1 MDIKNINTISFQ
13 GIKGANS
20 HLACAKLFPKAKSIP
35 CETFEE
41 VFDSVRINKSN
52 IGLIPVENSVAGRVA
67 EIHSLMHK
75 TPLKIVG
82 EYFMKIELHLL
93 GVKKIKIN
101 QIKKVKSHIHALS
114 QCRKFIKK
122 NKMKMIIAADTALA
136 AREVREENNP
146 RESAIA
152 SKLAAKTYGLEIARE
167 NVQDMKH
174 NTTRFLIMSKNLQ
187 QKKEDNISYLTS
199 CVFEVRSVPS
209 ALYKALG
216 GFATH
221 GVNLTKL
228 ESFIVEG
235 DFNKAQF
242 YIDIDGHIED
252 KSVKGA
258 LEELDFYTDK
268 LIVLGVYPMHGYR
281 NQ

>member
-82 EYFMKIELHLL
+82 EYFMRIELHLL

-101 QIKKVKSHIHALS
+101 QIKNVRSHIHALA

-122 NKMKMIIAADTALA
+122 NKLKMIITPDTALA
-136 AREVREENNP
+136 AKEINEENNP
-146 RESAIA
+146 TESAIA
-152 SKLAAKTYGLEIARE
+152 PRLAAEIYNLKILKKNIE
-167 NVQDMKH
+167 DSFQNI
-174 NTTRFLIMSKNLQ
+174 TRFILL
-187 QKKEDNISYLTS
+187 QKKQIKVHPAKGKILTS
-199 CVFEVRSVPS
+199 LIFAVNNVPA
-209 ALYKALG
+209 ALHKALG
-216 GFATH
+216 CFAINN
-221 GVNLTKL
+221 VNMTKL
-228 ESFIVEG
+228 ESYVNETFKQAEFYVDIEG
-235 DFNKAQF
+235 DPKNFNVASAFKEIKEYTRFVRILGTYYA
-242 YIDIDGHIED
+242 D
-252 KSVKGA
+252 KFRK
-258 LEELDFYTDK
+258 
-268 LIVLGVYPMHGYR
+268 
-281 NQ
+281 

>member
-1 MDIKNINTISFQ
+1 MNIKNINTVSFQ
-13 GIKGANS
+13 GIEGANS
-20 HLACAKLFPKAKSIP
+20 HLASEKLFPKAKIIP

-41 VFDSVRINKSN
+41 VFESVTTNKSN

-122 NKMKMIIAADTALA
+122 NKMKMIITADTALA
-136 AREVREENNP
+136 AKEVKDENNP

-152 SKLAAKTYGLEIARE
+152 SKLAGEIYNLRILKK
-167 NVQDMKH
+167 NVEDSFQ
-174 NTTRFLIMSKNLQ
+174 NITRFILL
-187 QKKEDNISYLTS
+187 QKKQIKVHPSKGKILTS
-199 CVFEVRSVPS
+199 LIFAVNNVPA
-209 ALYKALG
+209 ALHKALG
-216 GFATH
+216 CFAINN
-221 GVNLTKL
+221 VNMTKL
-228 ESFIVEG
+228 ESYVSETFKQAEFYVDIEG
-235 DFNKAQF
+235 DIKDFNV
-242 YIDIDGHIED
+242 
-252 KSVKGA
+252 SSA
-258 LEELDFYTDK
+258 LKEIKEYTRFVR
-268 LIVLGVYPMHGYR
+268 ILGTYYADR
-281 NQ
+281 FRK

>member
-20 HLACAKLFPKAKSIP
+20 HLACSKLFPKAKSIP

-82 EYFMKIELHLL
+82 EYFMRIELHLL

-101 QIKKVKSHIHALS
+101 QIKNVRSHIHALA

-122 NKMKMIIAADTALA
+122 NKLKMIITPDTALA
-136 AREVREENNP
+136 AKQINEENNP
-146 RESAIA
+146 TESAIA
-152 SKLAAKTYGLEIARE
+152 PKLAAEIYNLKILKKNIE
-167 NVQDMKH
+167 DSFQNI
-174 NTTRFLIMSKNLQ
+174 TRFILL
-187 QKKEDNISYLTS
+187 QKKQIKVHPSKGKILTS
-199 CVFEVRSVPS
+199 LIFAVNNVPA
-209 ALYKALG
+209 ALHKALG
-216 GFATH
+216 CFAINN
-221 GVNLTKL
+221 VNITKL
-228 ESFIVEG
+228 ESYVNETFKQAEFYADIEG
-235 DFNKAQF
+235 DIKDFNVDSALKEIKEYTRF
-242 YIDIDGHIED
+242 VRILGTYYSD
-252 KSVKGA
+252 KFRK
-258 LEELDFYTDK
+258 
-268 LIVLGVYPMHGYR
+268 
-281 NQ
+281 

>member
-1 MDIKNINTISFQ
+1 MNIKNIKTVSFQ
-13 GIKGANS
+13 GIEGANS
-20 HLACAKLFPKAKSIP
+20 HLASKKLFPKAKIIP
-35 CETFEE
+35 CETFEK
-41 VFDSVRINKSN
+41 VFESVTANKSN

-136 AREVREENNP
+136 AKEVREENNP

-152 SKLAAKTYGLEIARE
+152 SKLAGEIYNLRIIKK
-167 NVQDMKH
+167 NVEDSFQ
-174 NTTRFLIMSKNLQ
+174 NITRFILL
-187 QKKEDNISYLTS
+187 QKKQIRVHSSKGKILTS
-199 CVFEVRSVPS
+199 LIFAVNNVPA
-209 ALYKALG
+209 ALHKALG
-216 GFATH
+216 CFAINN
-221 GVNLTKL
+221 VNMTKL
-228 ESFIVEG
+228 ESYVSETFKQAEFYVDIEG
-235 DFNKAQF
+235 DIKDFNV
-242 YIDIDGHIED
+242 
-252 KSVKGA
+252 SSA
-258 LEELDFYTDK
+258 LKEIKEYTRFVR
-268 LIVLGVYPMHGYR
+268 ILGTYYADR
-281 NQ
+281 FRK

>member
-82 EYFMKIELHLL
+82 EYFMRIELHLL

-101 QIKKVKSHIHALS
+101 QIKNVRSHIHALA

-122 NKMKMIIAADTALA
+122 NKLKMIITPDTALA
-136 AREVREENNP
+136 AKQINEENNP
-146 RESAIA
+146 TESAIA
-152 SKLAAKTYGLEIARE
+152 PKLAAEIYNLKILKKNIE
-167 NVQDMKH
+167 DSFQNI
-174 NTTRFLIMSKNLQ
+174 TRFILL
-187 QKKEDNISYLTS
+187 QKKQVKVHPSKGKILTS
-199 CVFEVRSVPS
+199 LIFAVNNVPA
-209 ALYKALG
+209 ALHKALG
-216 GFATH
+216 CFAINN
-221 GVNLTKL
+221 VNMTKL
-228 ESFIVEG
+228 ESYVNETFKQAEFYVDIEG
-235 DFNKAQF
+235 DPKNFNVA
-242 YIDIDGHIED
+242 
-252 KSVKGA
+252 SA
-258 LEELDFYTDK
+258 LKEIKEYTRFVR
-268 LIVLGVYPMHGYR
+268 ILGTYYADR
-281 NQ
+281 FRK

>member
-82 EYFMKIELHLL
+82 EYFMRIELHLL

-101 QIKKVKSHIHALS
+101 QVKNVRSHIHALS

-122 NKMKMIIAADTALA
+122 SKIKMIVTPDTALA
-136 AREVREENNP
+136 AKEVSEENNP
-146 RESAIA
+146 TESAIA
-152 SKLAAKTYGLEIARE
+152 SKLAGKIYNLKILKK
-167 NVQDMKH
+167 NVEDSFQ
-174 NTTRFLIMSKNLQ
+174 NITRFILL
-187 QKKEDNISYLTS
+187 QKKQIKVNSSKGKILTS
-199 CVFEVRSVPS
+199 LIFAVNNVPA
-209 ALYKALG
+209 ALHKALG
-216 GFATH
+216 CFAINN
-221 GVNLTKL
+221 VNMTKL
-228 ESFIVEG
+228 ESYVNETFKQAEFYVDIEG
-235 DFNKAQF
+235 DTKDFKVVSALKEIKEYTRF
-242 YIDIDGHIED
+242 VRILGTYYADIFR
-252 KSVKGA
+252 K
-258 LEELDFYTDK
+258 
-268 LIVLGVYPMHGYR
+268 
-281 NQ
+281 